1 MSTFKLYFVKLLNLG
16 WENDLV
22 VKALAL
28 QAASVK
34 IRVQI
39 PVTHGNLTV
48 VWWCPTKYNS
58 SASKVETGNSWAS
71 WLVRLALLV
80 SSGFN

>member
-28 QAASVK
+28 QAAKCEDQSS
-34 IRVQI
+34 
-39 PVTHGNLTV
+39 NLCNPWKSHCGV
-48 VWWCPTKYNS
+48 VVPY
-58 SASKVETGNSWAS
+58 
-71 WLVRLALLV
+71 
-80 SSGFN
+80 

>member
-22 VKALAL
+22 AKALAL

-34 IRVQI
+34 IRIQI
-39 PVTHGNLTV
+39 PVTHGNHTV
-48 VWWCPTKYNS
+48 MCWHPTKYNS
-58 SASKVETGNSWAS
+58 GVPKVETGNS
-71 WLVRLALLV
+71 
-80 SSGFN
+80 